1 MEPLPRTAARR
12 RLWVLLLL
20 FGLLG
25 PLPAAAQ
32 ESGVVGTVRDTSG
45 AVVAGTDITLTN
57 TQTGESRRATTND
70 DGQYA
75 IPSVRAATYQLT
87 AEKAGFQKHVVDDLK
102 LEVELVRTVDVVLSV
117 GAVADQV
124 SVVAA
129 AAQLQAA
136 DSTVSTLFET
146 KVVNELPLN
155 GRNFL
160 QLQLLA
166 PGVTM
171 GRPGTFSAVQIAA
184 QNTSIGGGNFSV
196 NGMRDVYNDY
206 LLDGVS
212 FKDWIHGTNGMNPSV
227 DAVQEFRTQTSN
239 YPAEFGANAGG
250 VVNMITKS
258 GTNSIRGSAYQY
270 LRDDAFDANNFF
282 SNAVGAEKPPMR
294 RNQFGGAVGGPIL
307 QNRTFFFGS
316 YEGFREDRARTLI
329 STLPTAKMHHGDFS
343 ELLAQ
348 PDPIVIHDPATG
360 QPYPGNIIPADQV
373 LAVMPGYLDTY
384 VPLPT
389 GTGLVQND
397 VVEGS
402 RKNETDQY
410 MGRVDHTFGP
420 NTQFFTRYA
429 YNTIRDVPINRNPN
443 FSQKESNRDTNLS
456 AQLTQTLGPST
467 VLEVRFGFN
476 QFRQVSSNNLQFT
489 SPSIAAD
496 VLKISGVSTDPASS
510 NAPAFSVPGYNA
522 LDPGV
527 VSTPRS
533 WYSDRY
539 EGQANVTMVRGAHQ
553 LRAGLHIV
561 KHKETFPEAIIPNG
575 LYSFDGTFTGHSM
588 ADMLLGIPSS
598 FLLSPELFDPQFRQT
613 EIMPWIQDDWRVT
626 PKLTVNLGLRYER
639 RPWPVSKNNTISNI
653 LLPPGGGQASVVL
666 SGPCVPDP
674 PVRRCETTLPTSIA
688 SSRSTLGSNDNN
700 NFAPRVGFA
709 YRVGESEKM
718 VVRGAYGVFFQPEP
732 FNQFVFLS
740 INPPFISFYNRF
752 NNQANY
758 QTWDWYNPT
767 AGLPAGGIQFT
778 YIPED
783 SVTPYLQAWNIGVQ
797 REIAGNVVDVTYVG
811 NKDSHLWART
821 WPNQPRPGPG
831 DIDPRRPYTNVST
844 IAGNEPVGSSSY
856 NALQIRAQ
864 RRYSKGL
871 AYIASYTFGKALTD
885 SQLAETGAFVPD
897 LQDTQNRAA
906 NRGLWSADARQRFT
920 LSTIYELPFG
930 RGQRWGSDASG
941 LVNGFIGG
949 WQLGGIWTIQSGQP
963 LTVTLPFDNP
973 NVGEGAKLPNLVGD
987 PNTGP
992 GTVEK
997 FFNTDAFALPAQYTF
1012 GDAGIGTV
1020 TGPGINTVDL
1030 SLVKNLAITNR
1041 VRLQFRVEAFNAFN
1055 HLVMGDPDTSFGT
1068 PLFGQVTSTR
1078 LDNRELQFAFRL
1090 EF

>member
-1 MEPLPRTAARR
+1 MLLGASLHYIIDYRSSITSQGDVYGTVAAHGCSTALVGVAPSVRFTGPPSGGGAGIRR
-12 RLWVLLLL
+12 RWH
-20 FGLLG
+20 
-25 PLPAAAQ
+25 
-32 ESGVVGTVRDTSG
+32 SSDTSG
-45 AVVAGTDITLTN
+45 AVVAETDITLTN

-348 PDPIVIHDPATG
+348 PNPIVIHDPATG

-456 AQLTQTLGPST
+456 AQLTQTLGRAPCSRCGSAST
-467 VLEVRFGFN
+467 SSARSPATTCSSPHRASPLTCSRF
-476 QFRQVSSNNLQFT
+476 
-489 SPSIAAD
+489 
-496 VLKISGVSTDPASS
+496 PASPPTRHPPTRRRS
-510 NAPAFSVPGYNA
+510 ACPATTR
-522 LDPGV
+522 
-527 VSTPRS
+527 STPAWSLPR
-533 WYSDRY
+533 
-539 EGQANVTMVRGAHQ
+539 E
-553 LRAGLHIV
+553 AG
-561 KHKETFPEAIIPNG
+561 
-575 LYSFDGTFTGHSM
+575 
-588 ADMLLGIPSS
+588 
-598 FLLSPELFDPQFRQT
+598 
-613 EIMPWIQDDWRVT
+613 
-626 PKLTVNLGLRYER
+626 
-639 RPWPVSKNNTISNI
+639 
-653 LLPPGGGQASVVL
+653 
-666 SGPCVPDP
+666 
-674 PVRRCETTLPTSIA
+674 
-688 SSRSTLGSNDNN
+688 
-700 NFAPRVGFA
+700 
-709 YRVGESEKM
+709 
-718 VVRGAYGVFFQPEP
+718 
-732 FNQFVFLS
+732 
-740 INPPFISFYNRF
+740 
-752 NNQANY
+752 
-758 QTWDWYNPT
+758 T
-767 AGLPAGGIQFT
+767 A
-778 YIPED
+778 
-783 SVTPYLQAWNIGVQ
+783 
-797 REIAGNVVDVTYVG
+797 
-811 NKDSHLWART
+811 
-821 WPNQPRPGPG
+821 
-831 DIDPRRPYTNVST
+831 
-844 IAGNEPVGSSSY
+844 
-856 NALQIRAQ
+856 
-864 RRYSKGL
+864 
-871 AYIASYTFGKALTD
+871 
-885 SQLAETGAFVPD
+885 
-897 LQDTQNRAA
+897 
-906 NRGLWSADARQRFT
+906 
-920 LSTIYELPFG
+920 
-930 RGQRWGSDASG
+930 
-941 LVNGFIGG
+941 
-949 WQLGGIWTIQSGQP
+949 
-963 LTVTLPFDNP
+963 
-973 NVGEGAKLPNLVGD
+973 
-987 PNTGP
+987 
-992 GTVEK
+992 
-997 FFNTDAFALPAQYTF
+997 
-1012 GDAGIGTV
+1012 IGTRARR
-1020 TGPGINTVDL
+1020 T
-1030 SLVKNLAITNR
+1030 
-1041 VRLQFRVEAFNAFN
+1041 
-1055 HLVMGDPDTSFGT
+1055 
-1068 PLFGQVTSTR
+1068 
-1078 LDNRELQFAFRL
+1078 
-1090 EF
+1090 

>member
-1 MEPLPRTAARR
+1 MELLLRTPARR
-12 RLWVLLLL
+12 RTWVLLLL
-20 FGLLG
+20 FCLLT

-32 ESGVVGTVRDTSG
+32 ESGVVGTARDTTG
-45 AVVAGTDITLTN
+45 AVVAGVEVTLTN
-57 TQTGESRRATTND
+57 TQTGESRRATTNA

-75 IPSVRAATYQLT
+75 IPNVKVATYQLT
-87 AEKAGFQKHVVDDLK
+87 AEKAGFQKQVVDGLK
-102 LEVELVRTVDVVLSV
+102 LEVELVRTMDVVLSV

-129 AAQLQAA
+129 TAALQTAE
-136 DSTVSTLFET
+136 STVSTLFET
-146 KVVNELPLN
+146 KIVNELPLN

-239 YPAEFGANAGG
+239 YSAEFGANSGA
-250 VVNMITKS
+250 VVNMLTKS
-258 GTNSIRGSAYQY
+258 GTNVVHGSAYEY
-270 LRDDAFDANNFF
+270 LRDDAFDAKNFF
-282 SNAVGAEKPPMR
+282 TNAVGADKPPMH
-294 RNQFGGAVGGPIL
+294 RNQFGGAAGGPIFK
-307 QNRTFFFGS
+307 NKTFFFGS
-316 YEGFREDRARTLI
+316 YEGFREDRASTLI

-343 ELLAQ
+343 ELLAL
-348 PDPIVIHDPATG
+348 PDPVVIHDPATG
-360 QPYPGNIIPADQV
+360 LPYPGNVIPAVQV

-389 GTGLVQND
+389 RPGLVQND
-397 VVEGS
+397 VVDGS

-410 MGRVDHTFGP
+410 IGRVDHTFGN
-420 NTQFFTRYA
+420 NTAFFTRYA
-429 YNTIRDVPINRNPN
+429 YNTIRNVPITRNPE
-443 FSQKESNRDTNLS
+443 FTSKESNRDANLS
-456 AQLTQTLGPST
+456 AQVTKTLGSSS
-467 VLEVRFGFN
+467 VLEVRGGYN
-476 QFRQVSSNNLQFT
+476 RFRQIVNQNHAFT
-489 SPSIAAD
+489 TPNIAAD
-496 VLKISGVSTDPASS
+496 ILQISGVATDPAAS
-510 NAPAFSVPGYNA
+510 NAPAFIVPGYNA
-522 LDPGV
+522 VGGAP
-527 VSTPRS
+527 STPRS

-539 EGQANVTMVRGAHQ
+539 EGQANISLVRGGH
-553 LRAGLHIV
+553 LLKAGLHIV
-561 KHKETFPEAIIPNG
+561 NHHETFPEIIIPNG
-575 LYSFDGTFTGHSM
+575 LYVFDGSFTGHSM
-588 ADMLLGIPSS
+588 ADMLIGVPGN

-639 RPWPVSKNNTISNI
+639 RPWPVSDNNTISNI
-653 LLPPGGGQASVVL
+653 VLPPGGGQASVVL

-674 PVRRCETTLPTSIA
+674 PVRRCETALPTSI
-688 SSRSTLGSNDNN
+688 SSTRSTLGQDDNN
-700 NFAPRVGFA
+700 NFAPRIGFA
-709 YRVGESEKM
+709 YRVGDSEKM

-740 INPPFISFYNRF
+740 INPPFVSFYNRF
-752 NNQANY
+752 NNLSNY
-758 QTWDWYNPT
+758 QSWDWYNPT
-767 AGLPAGGIQFT
+767 AGLPAGGVQFT

-783 SVTPYLQAWNIGVQ
+783 APTPYLQAWSLGVQ
-797 REIAGNVVDVTYVG
+797 RELAGTVLDVTYVG

-844 IAGNEPVGSSSY
+844 IAGNEPIGSASY

-864 RRYSKGL
+864 RRFSKGL
-871 AYIASYTFGKALTD
+871 AYIASYTWGKALTD

-897 LQDTQNRAA
+897 LQDAQNRAA
-906 NRGLWSADARQRFT
+906 NRGLWSADARRRFT

-930 RGQRWGSDASG
+930 RGKRWGNDANG
-941 LVNGFIGG
+941 LVDGLLGG
-949 WQLGGIWTIQSGQP
+949 WQLGGIWTMQSGQP
-963 LTVTLPFDNP
+963 LTVTLPYDNP
-973 NVGEGAKLPNLVGD
+973 NVGEGAKLPNRVGD

-992 GTVEK
+992 ETVEK
-997 FFNTDAFALPAQYTF
+997 FFNTDAFAAPPPYTF

-1030 SLVKNLAITNR
+1030 SLVKNMRITDR

-1055 HLVMGDPDTSFGT
+1055 HLVMGDPVTDFGT

-1078 LDNRELQFAFRL
+1078 LDNRELQFAFRV